1 MNLKYYLGWS
11 PETYKTVYKIMI
23 DCMCYAIHW
32 GRLTCLLTKVP
43 TTCSFHEIYIIFLN
57 ETFIW
62 ERWWNCNH
70 YHEKALR
77 YIAYNDNIF
86 EDQNPIMFCGLCNIM
101 ISSYIDMHVFAY
113 GNIWYILFI
122 HKPEF
127 SFYFIRR
134 KEKYNQF
141 LRLSCNHGKRKK

>member
-23 DCMCYAIHW
+23 DCMCYAIHS

-101 ISSYIDMHVFAY
+101 IYRLACFCIWQYLIHSIYSWARVF
-113 GNIWYILFI
+113 ILL
-122 HKPEF
+122 HKKE
-127 SFYFIRR
+127 R
-134 KEKYNQF
+134 K
-141 LRLSCNHGKRKK
+141 